1 MSFFMQSATQ
11 NQWLDDIKFDAHG
24 LIPAIAQ
31 DRETGRILMVAW
43 MNKES
48 LQLTAE
54 RRQGVY
60 FSRSRQALWHKGESS
75 GHTQDVHEIRLDC
88 DGDVIVL
95 QITQNGGIACHTGR
109 ESCFYRVLTPE
120 GWQTV
125 DAVKKDPEAIYGA
138 KAHAH
143 HASQDAET
151 ISANETIDVLAQLG
165 KIVQERKN
173 ADPSSSYVASLYH
186 KGLNK
191 ILEKVGEEAFET
203 VLAAKDASEA
213 DPSDLVYETAD
224 LWFHT
229 LVMLGQFNVPPQ
241 AVLDELARR
250 FDLSGLVEK
259 ASRSSSSAH

>member
-1 MSFFMQSATQ
+1 MQLAATTP
-11 NQWLDDIKFDAHG
+11 WLDEVKFDAHG

-43 MNKES
+43 MNREA
-48 LQLTAE
+48 LLLTAE
-54 RRQGVY
+54 RQQGVY
-60 FSRSRQALWHKGESS
+60 FSRSRQKIWHKGESS

-95 QITQNGGIACHTGR
+95 QMTQKGGIACHTGR

-120 GWQTV
+120 GWQIV
-125 DAVKKDPEAIYGA
+125 DAVKKDPEAIYGSA
-138 KAHAH
+138 AQDAH
-143 HASQDAET
+143 HTHRHADQTAV
-151 ISANETIDVLAQLG
+151 NETIDVLAQLG
-165 KIVQERKN
+165 RIVQERKN
-173 ADPSSSYVASLYH
+173 ADPSSSYVSSLYH

-203 VLAAKDASEA
+203 VLAAKDASET
-213 DPSDLVYETAD
+213 DTQDLIYETAD
-224 LWFHT
+224 LWFHAI
-229 LVMLGQFNVPPQ
+229 VMLGQFNVPPQ

-259 ASRSSSSAH
+259 ASREQ

>member
-1 MSFFMQSATQ
+1 MQAVTQ
-11 NQWLDDIKFDAHG
+11 NQWLDDVKFDAHG

-31 DRETGRILMVAW
+31 DRDTGRILMVAW

-60 FSRSRQALWHKGESS
+60 FSRSRQTLWHKGESS

-120 GWQTV
+120 GWQIV

-138 KAHAH
+138 TAHSH
-143 HASQDAET
+143 HVTQDVEEISVSET
-151 ISANETIDVLAQLG
+151 VDVLAQLG
-165 KIVQERKN
+165 QIVQERKN

-203 VLAAKDASEA
+203 VIAAKDASEA
-213 DPSDLVYETAD
+213 DTQDLVYETAD

-229 LVMLGQFNVPPQ
+229 LVMLGQFNVQPQ
-241 AVLDELARR
+241 AILDELSRR
-250 FDLSGLVEK
+250 FDLSGLDEK
-259 ASRSSSSAH
+259 ASRTQ

>member
-1 MSFFMQSATQ
+1 MQPAAQ
-11 NQWLDDIKFDAHG
+11 NQWLDDVKFDAHG

-31 DRETGRILMVAW
+31 DRDTGRILMVAW
-43 MNKES
+43 MNRES

-120 GWQTV
+120 GWQIV
-125 DAVKKDPEAIYGA
+125 DAIKKDPEAIYGA
-138 KAHAH
+138 TAQAHQATQKNNPI
-143 HASQDAET
+143 STDET
-151 ISANETIDVLAQLG
+151 LDVLAQLG
-165 KIVQERKN
+165 QIVQQRKN

-203 VLAAKDASEA
+203 VLAAKDASPA
-213 DPSDLVYETAD
+213 DTQDLIYETAD
-224 LWFHT
+224 LWFHVI
-229 LVMLGQFNVPPQ
+229 VMLGQFNVPPQ

-259 ASRSSSSAH
+259 ASRTVK

>member
-1 MSFFMQSATQ
+1 MQAVTQ
-11 NQWLDDIKFDAHG
+11 NQWLDDVKFDAHG

-31 DRETGRILMVAW
+31 DRDTGRILMVAW

-120 GWQTV
+120 GWQIV

-138 KAHAH
+138 KAHPT
-143 HASQDAET
+143 QDVENISVSET
-151 ISANETIDVLAQLG
+151 VDVLTQLG
-165 KIVQERKN
+165 QIVQERKN

-203 VLAAKDASEA
+203 VIAAKDASEA
-213 DPSDLVYETAD
+213 DTQDLVYETAD

-229 LVMLGQFNVPPQ
+229 LVMLGQFNVQPQ
-241 AVLDELARR
+241 AILDELSRR
-250 FDLSGLVEK
+250 FDLSGLDEK
-259 ASRSSSSAH
+259 ASRTQ

>member
-1 MSFFMQSATQ
+1 MQLAAKT
-11 NQWLDDIKFDAHG
+11 QWLDDVKFDAHG

-43 MNKES
+43 MNKEA
-48 LQLTAE
+48 LLLTAE
-54 RRQGVY
+54 RQQGVY
-60 FSRSRQALWHKGESS
+60 FSRSRQKIWHKGESS

-95 QITQNGGIACHTGR
+95 QITQKGGIACHTGR

-120 GWQTV
+120 GWQIV
-125 DAVKKDPEAIYGA
+125 DAVKKDPEAIYGSA
-138 KAHAH
+138 AQHAH
-143 HASQDAET
+143 SHTDQT
-151 ISANETIDVLAQLG
+151 VVNETIDVLAQLG
-165 KIVQERKN
+165 RIVQERKN

-203 VLAAKDASEA
+203 VLAAKDASET
-213 DPSDLVYETAD
+213 DTQDLIYETAD
-224 LWFHT
+224 LWFHAI
-229 LVMLGQFNVPPQ
+229 VMLGQFNVPPQ
-241 AVLDELARR
+241 AVLDELSRR

-259 ASRSSSSAH
+259 ASREQ

>member
-1 MSFFMQSATQ
+1 MQAVTQ
-11 NQWLDDIKFDAHG
+11 NQWLDDVKFDAHG

-31 DRETGRILMVAW
+31 DRDTGRILMVAW

-120 GWQTV
+120 GWQIV

-138 KAHAH
+138 KAHPT
-143 HASQDAET
+143 QDVEDISVSET
-151 ISANETIDVLAQLG
+151 VDVLTQLG
-165 KIVQERKN
+165 QIVQERKN

-203 VLAAKDASEA
+203 VIAAKDASEA
-213 DPSDLVYETAD
+213 DTQDLVYETAD

-229 LVMLGQFNVPPQ
+229 LVMLGQFNVQPQ
-241 AVLDELARR
+241 AILDELSRR
-250 FDLSGLVEK
+250 FDLSGLDEK
-259 ASRSSSSAH
+259 ASRTQ

>member
-1 MSFFMQSATQ
+1 MQPATK
-11 NQWLDDIKFDAHG
+11 NQWLDDVKFDAHG

-31 DRETGRILMVAW
+31 DRDTGRILMVAW

-60 FSRSRQALWHKGESS
+60 FSRSRQKLWHKGESS

-109 ESCFYRVLTPE
+109 ESCFYRRLTPE
-120 GWQTV
+120 GWQIV
-125 DAVKKDPEAIYGA
+125 DAVKKDPETIYGA
-138 KAHAH
+138 TAHAH
-143 HASQDAET
+143 HASQDIVTVTGDDVSASET
-151 ISANETIDVLAQLG
+151 LDVLAQLG
-165 KIVQERKN
+165 QIVQQRKN

-203 VLAAKDASEA
+203 VIAAKEASEA
-213 DPSDLVYETAD
+213 DPQDLIYETAD

-241 AVLDELARR
+241 AILDELSRR
-250 FDLSGLVEK
+250 FDLSGLDEK
-259 ASRSSSSAH
+259 ASRTQ